1 MKPRIPFTCV
11 CEHLRFLGILT
22 KWLNLKPF
30 SPLVMPPDGLPFPML
45 LSLCCLSEELLSL
58 SHKFTKISEEVKS

>member
-1 MKPRIPFTCV
+1 V
-11 CEHLRFLGILT
+11 SEHLRFLGILT

-58 SHKFTKISEEVKS
+58 FTKISEEVKS